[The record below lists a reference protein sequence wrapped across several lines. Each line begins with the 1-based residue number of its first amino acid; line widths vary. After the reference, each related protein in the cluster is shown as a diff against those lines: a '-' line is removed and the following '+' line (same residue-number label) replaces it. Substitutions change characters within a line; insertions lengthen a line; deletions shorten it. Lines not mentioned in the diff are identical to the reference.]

1 MTRRRTRRGRGI
13 AIAVALIVG
22 LAFLAPLLWVLI
34 TSLSTR
40 GGVYRFPPAFWPAWQ
55 WSNYSAAWAAAPW
68 VRYFANTVFIC
79 ACTVALVLTTS
90 VLAGF
95 AFARMRFA
103 GRNALFITVLC
114 VMMVP
119 QTVLIIPNYVIAS
132 RLHLL
137 DTYWIQILPFGA
149 SVFGIFLLRQFF
161 LSIPT
166 EIFDAAQLDGAGPL
180 RMAFQIAGPLARPSL
195 ILVGLNTFMGS
206 WNAFVWPY
214 IMTTTDSIRP
224 IEVGLNAFYG
234 VNGTDWTTLSAA
246 VVFTTI
252 PIVILFLFLQ
262 KYFVTGLYS
271 TSGAVR

>member
-1 MTRRRTRRGRGI
+1 MTRRRIRRGRGI
-13 AIAVALIVG
+13 LIAVAMIVG
-22 LAFLAPLLWVLI
+22 LAFLAPLLWVVI
-34 TSLSTR
+34 TSLATR
-40 GGVYRFPPAFWPAWQ
+40 GDVYRFPPAFWPDWQ
-55 WSNYSAAWAAAPW
+55 WSNYSAAWSAAPW
-68 VRYFANTVFIC
+68 LRYFANTVFIG
-79 ACTVALVLTTS
+79 ACTVALVLATS

-161 LSIPT
+161 ISIPT

>member
-1 MTRRRTRRGRGI
+1 MKRRRTRRGRTI
-13 AIAVALIVG
+13 LSVVAVIVG

-34 TSLSTR
+34 TSLSSR
-40 GGVYRFPPAFWPAWQ
+40 GDVYRFPPALWPDWQ
-55 WSNYSAAWAAAPW
+55 WANYARAWSAAPW
-68 VRYFANTVFIC
+68 VRYFVNTVFIG
-79 ACTVALVLTTS
+79 ACTVALVLVTS

-95 AFARMRFA
+95 AFARMRFL
-103 GRNALFITVLC
+103 GRTPLFLLVLA

-161 LSIPT
+161 LSIPV
-166 EIFDAAQLDGAGPL
+166 EIFDAAQLDGAGPV

-195 ILVGLNTFMGS
+195 ILVGLNTFMGA
-206 WNAFVWPY
+206 WNSFVWPY
-214 IMTTTDSIRP
+214 IMTTKDSIRP

-252 PIVILFLFLQ
+252 PIVVLFLFLQ

>member
-1 MTRRRTRRGRGI
+1 
-13 AIAVALIVG
+13 
-22 LAFLAPLLWVLI
+22 
-34 TSLSTR
+34 
-40 GGVYRFPPAFWPAWQ
+40 
-55 WSNYSAAWAAAPW
+55 
-68 VRYFANTVFIC
+68 
-79 ACTVALVLTTS
+79 
-90 VLAGF
+90 VLA
-95 AFARMRFA
+95 
-103 GRNALFITVLC
+103 

-161 LSIPT
+161 LSIPS
-166 EIFDAAQLDGAGPL
+166 EIFDAAQLDGAGPV
-180 RMAFQIAGPLARPSL
+180 RMAFQVAGPLARPSL
-195 ILVGLNTFMGS
+195 ILVGLNTFMGA
-206 WNAFVWPY
+206 WNSFVWPY
-214 IMTTTDSIRP
+214 IMTTKDSIRP

-252 PIVILFLFLQ
+252 PIVVLFLFLQ

>member
-1 MTRRRTRRGRGI
+1 MRRRRFRRGSPI
-13 AIAVALIVG
+13 LIVVALIVG
-22 LAFLAPLLWVLI
+22 LAFLAPLLWVLV

-40 GGVYRFPPAFWPAWQ
+40 GEVYRFPPSFWPSWQ
-55 WSNYSAAWAAAPW
+55 WGNFTAAWSAAPW
-68 VRYFANTVFIC
+68 VRYFLNTIFIG
-79 ACTVALVLTTS
+79 ACTVTLVLATS
-90 VLAGF
+90 ILAGF
-95 AFARMRFA
+95 AFARMRFR
-103 GRNALFITVLC
+103 GRTALFLLVLA

-161 LSIPT
+161 ISIPT